1 MDHPFLWKIFKEIIE
16 KLKSIT
22 LLEAVE
28 LVNDIEETF
37 GVDTSVSAPVAMGT
51 NPQSVNSAEAASQ
64 KEQTEFTI
72 ILEEVP
78 GEDQKSK
85 RLSIFRLIRE
95 ITALGL
101 KDAKELTTK
110 LPQPLKEDIS
120 KEQADDIKN
129 QLEEAGAK
137 VKIQ

>member
-1 MDHPFLWKIFKEIIE
+1 MSITTKEIIE
-16 KLKSIT
+16 KLKNIT

-28 LVNDIEETF
+28 LVKDIEETF
-37 GVDTSVSAPVAMGT
+37 GVDTSIGAPMSGGPNTEVLNSTEGT
-51 NPQSVNSAEAASQ
+51 SQ

-72 ILEEVP
+72 ILEQVP

-110 LPQPLKEDIS
+110 LPQPLKEAIS

>member
-1 MDHPFLWKIFKEIIE
+1 MTI
-16 KLKSIT
+16 
-22 LLEAVE
+22 
-28 LVNDIEETF
+28 
-37 GVDTSVSAPVAMGT
+37 GT
-51 NPQSVNSAEAASQ
+51 NTEALNSVEATSQ

-72 ILEEVP
+72 ILEQVP

-95 ITALGL
+95 ITSLGL

-110 LPQPLKEDIS
+110 LPQPLKEAIS

-129 QLEEAGAK
+129 QFEEAGAK

>member
-1 MDHPFLWKIFKEIIE
+1 MSGGPNTEVLNATE
-16 KLKSIT
+16 
-22 LLEAVE
+22 
-28 LVNDIEETF
+28 
-37 GVDTSVSAPVAMGT
+37 GT
-51 NPQSVNSAEAASQ
+51 SQ

-72 ILEEVP
+72 ILEQVP

-110 LPQPLKEDIS
+110 LPQPLKEAIS

>member
-1 MDHPFLWKIFKEIIE
+1 M
-16 KLKSIT
+16 T
-22 LLEAVE
+22 MAA
-28 LVNDIEETF
+28 
-37 GVDTSVSAPVAMGT
+37 GAPSTDSG
-51 NPQSVNSAEAASQ
+51 EAASQ
-64 KEQTEFTI
+64 KEQTEFTV

-95 ITALGL
+95 ITSLGL
-101 KDAKELTTK
+101 KEAKELTTK
-110 LPQPLKEDIS
+110 LPHPLKESVS
-120 KEQADDIKN
+120 KEQADEIKN